1 MPFGFFRGGS
11 EEGPPKTTF
20 SDGLNRFPG
29 HVFFELFDDFCDFLA
44 LGLGSPQGGELPRG
58 SDLV

>member
-1 MPFGFFRGGS
+1 MNNPNEKKRVYMHRLQTQMPFGFFRGGS

-29 HVFFELFDDFCDFLA
+29 HAFFELFDDFYDF
-44 LGLGSPQGGELPRG
+44 
-58 SDLV
+58 